1 MIKKAVAAPTASIV
15 AVVAVMAEEEEEEEA
30 IRRVN
35 HMSIGI
41 VSFLFFVC
49 SRFDLRGSGE
59 EWEELGGLEIMPALS
74 STISSLECVSNAF
87 CQSLVAFSAL
97 ISFFLIS

>member
-1 MIKKAVAAPTASIV
+1 MIKKAVAAPTAASIV
-15 AVVAVMAEEEEEEEA
+15 AVVAVMAEEEEEEA

-35 HMSIGI
+35 QMSIGI

-49 SRFDLRGSGE
+49 SRFDLRGSGK